1 MLIKIASALM
11 QWLLSTC
18 ANKLDSLSLHL
29 VQHCN
34 VIVILTYLRLRTRR
48 NLLVRN

>member
-29 VQHCN
+29 VHCN
-34 VIVILTYLRLRTRR
+34 IIVILTYLRLRTRR